1 MPIAGTHMKDP
12 NFRLRILLI
21 VFGGTIAFASI
32 AYWRT
37 ELLASQEYIEFPDRN
52 NITAVTKT
60 GSDKAD
66 AEQEQKKVR
75 KDLQG
80 YEDLY

>member
-1 MPIAGTHMKDP
+1 MPVAGSRTKDP

-21 VFGGTIAFASI
+21 LLVGITCFGAIL
-32 AYWRT
+32 YWRT
-37 ELLASQEYIEFPDRN
+37 ELFASQEYIEFPTRK
-52 NITAVTKT
+52 VTKAK
-60 GSDKAD
+60 DKKSQPANQ
-66 AEQEQKKVR
+66 APRVR